1 MSTPTTIERATFR
14 LPLKGLAVALLAWFC
29 GMAALAC
36 MIDPP
41 AVVVFGPQTAT
52 LRAATRSDA
61 LLVSA
66 GTGFL
71 SLRSDSHGY
80 VRRLYANGA
89 WFVWPV
95 FRAGCGG

>member
-1 MSTPTTIERATFR
+1 MSTPTTIERVASR

-29 GMAALAC
+29 GMAVLAC
-36 MIDPP
+36 VVDPP
-41 AVVVFGPQTAT
+41 AVVAFGPETAT
-52 LRAATRSDA
+52 LRAVARGDA

-71 SLRSDSHGY
+71 SVRSDSPGY

-95 FRAGCGG
+95 FRAGCGA